1 MKKIIISFF
10 VILSFIFVYLIFY
23 KGLSKSNLYVPKN
36 LNQDI
41 PKFTSITFFEKKEIN
56 SKDIFK
62 NKNFYLLN
70 IWSSWCVPCRAEH
83 SFLVDLSKINEL
95 ELIGINYK
103 DNFENAQKFINEL
116 GNPFKKILIDKDG
129 TIAIGWG
136 AFGVPESYLIYDN
149 KVIKRYIGPLNLQ
162 SVEEIKNFLK

>member
-62 NKNFYLLN
+62 KKNFYL
-70 IWSSWCVPCRAEH
+70 
-83 SFLVDLSKINEL
+83 
-95 ELIGINYK
+95 
-103 DNFENAQKFINEL
+103 
-116 GNPFKKILIDKDG
+116 
-129 TIAIGWG
+129 
-136 AFGVPESYLIYDN
+136 
-149 KVIKRYIGPLNLQ
+149 VIMVCPM
-162 SVEEIKNFLK
+162 